1 MKTKTKQIL
10 LKRQTEW
17 LMMLRSY
24 RIRPKE
30 NAQLSCVFIVTD
42 TEESLRKQFL
52 GKYNLLTKFL
62 SNILWSY

>member
-1 MKTKTKQIL
+1 MMTKTKQIL

-17 LMMLRSY
+17 PMMLHSY
-24 RIRPKE
+24 KIRRKE

-52 GKYNLLTKFL
+52 GKYKLLTTFL
-62 SNILWSY
+62 SNIL